1 MSSFDKVVVIYN
13 PKSTNDAVKI
23 AKAFARE
30 IADLDPRLTATSHAG
45 HAEQIAFDLA
55 EKYKHPLIVSAS
67 GDGGYNEVVNGVMR
81 ARSEGLTTDPIVAVL
96 PAGNA
101 NDHGRTVQGKFS
113 LAELIHRHSIKR
125 MDLLK
130 LTYTG
135 NMGLIDRYAHS
146 YIGFGISA
154 RAGSA
159 INKASK
165 GGLSEILAVVASLNN
180 HRPIKI
186 RRNGIPHKY
195 DSLIFANIPNMA
207 KMLKIGDKLNLTD
220 GLFEVHK
227 ITHRSFGRRIMAL
240 LHMASPL
247 RQKAAK
253 YSDYRFKLNTKEKV
267 QFDGEVETLMPGTIV
282 KVTSV
287 KQALKTIRK

>member
-30 IADLDPRLTATSHAG
+30 IADLNPRLTATSHAG

-101 NDHGRTVQGKFS
+101 NDHARTVHDGKS
-113 LAELIHRHSIKR
+113 LAALVKKHFVKKMNLLRLAYQHS
-125 MDLLK
+125 
-130 LTYTG
+130 G
-135 NMGLIDRYAHS
+135 NTTIRYAHS
-146 YIGFGISA
+146 YIGFGVSA
-154 RAGSA
+154 RAGLA
-159 INKASK
+159 INKADK
-165 GGLSEILAVVASLNN
+165 GSVSEAVAVAEALSGHAPVKL
-180 HRPIKI
+180 
-186 RRNGIPHKY
+186 RRNGIVRKY

-207 KMLKIGDKLNLTD
+207 KYLKVGSELNLTD

-227 ITHRSFGRRIMAL
+227 ITNRTFAKQLFAL
-240 LHMASPL
+240 LKLTIPYSQHV
-247 RQKAAK
+247 KK
-253 YSDYRFKLNTKEKV
+253 YSKYKFKLITKERV
-267 QFDGEVETLMPGTIV
+267 QFDGEVITLQAGTTV
-282 KVTSV
+282 QVASV
-287 KQALKTIRK
+287 KQAISTVRK